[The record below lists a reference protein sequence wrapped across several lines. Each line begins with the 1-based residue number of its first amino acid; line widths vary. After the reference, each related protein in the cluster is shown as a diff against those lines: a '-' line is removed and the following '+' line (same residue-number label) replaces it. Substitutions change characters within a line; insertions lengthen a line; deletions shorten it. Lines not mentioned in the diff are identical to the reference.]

1 MKEYAPTRA
10 VLLDID
16 GTLLDSNHAHAL
28 SWQETLRRHRHPLA
42 YERIRALIGKG
53 SDKLLAELLGELD
66 PAFAEQLVDDRRRLF
81 LEEHLPSL
89 QPTPGAR
96 ALIERL
102 LAEEIELVVA
112 SAAGGA
118 EMQAVLERAGVADLL
133 DRVVTAD
140 DAEHS
145 KPDPDIIQAALA
157 RCGVEPVEAMLLGD
171 TPYDIEAA
179 RAAGVDT
186 IAVRCGGWWDDA
198 SLQGAAAVY
207 DSPQALVEQ
216 WDRSP
221 IARRR
226 IPAG

>member
-28 SWQETLRRHRHPLA
+28 AWQETLRRHQHPLA

-53 SDKLLAELLGELD
+53 SDKLLAELLGDLD
-66 PAFAEQLVDDRRRLF
+66 PAFAEQLVDHRRRLF

-96 ALIERL
+96 ALIKRL

-118 EMQAVLERAGVADLL
+118 EMQAMLERAGVADLL
-133 DRVVTAD
+133 DRVVTSD

-145 KPDPDIIQAALA
+145 KPDPDIVQAALA
-157 RCGVEPVEAMLLGD
+157 RCGVEPVEAMMLGD

-179 RAAGVDT
+179 RAAGVDA

-198 SLQGAAAVY
+198 SLHAAAAVY
-207 DSPQALVEQ
+207 DSPQALVDQ